1 MRVGIT
7 AIANNYKEM
16 MDGRF
21 GRAPYFL
28 VFDTQ
33 GKTRT
38 AHENFSIAVLDHG
51 AGIQAAQF
59 VETLGINALITGIVG
74 PKALQVLRANK
85 IKIYCVEPG
94 KVQDVMMAFLEGHYS
109 EYFAPNE
116 KRGE

>member
-1 MRVGIT
+1 MRVAIT
-7 AIANNYKEM
+7 ATANNYNEM

-33 GKTRT
+33 GKTWT
-38 AHENFSIAVLDHG
+38 AHENSANAGLEHG
-51 AGIQAAQF
+51 AGIQAAQTI
-59 VETLGINALITGIVG
+59 ERLGAKALITGQVG
-74 PKALQVLRANK
+74 PKALQVLRANGTQV
-85 IKIYCVEPG
+85 YCVEPG
-94 KVQDVMMAFLEGHYS
+94 KVNDILSAFLEGHFA

>member
-33 GKTRT
+33 GKTWT
-38 AHENFSIAVLDHG
+38 AHENSAIAGLDHG

-59 VETLGINALITGIVG
+59 VEKLGINALITGIVG